1 MIFKNLATGCSWDI
15 LKQTHKNL
23 KQHNSQ
29 IMPASVIKNRT
40 RVDIISNVLI
50 QYVKWE
56 KVTSSRLGS
65 CDKD

>member
-1 MIFKNLATGCSWDI
+1 
-15 LKQTHKNL
+15 
-23 KQHNSQ
+23 
-29 IMPASVIKNRT
+29 MPASVIKNRT